1 VAATITTTDQP
12 GSGDPM
18 ARIAQLRARIDEI
31 DTILITLWRERAEL
45 SHQVGAARV
54 ASGGTRLALAR
65 EREILDRFHS
75 ALGDDGTQ
83 LGLLLL
89 RAGRGR
95 L

>member
-1 VAATITTTDQP
+1 VAATVTTTDQP
-12 GSGDPM
+12 GAGDPM

-31 DTILITLWRERAEL
+31 DTTLITLWRERAEL
-45 SHQVGAARV
+45 SRQVGAARV

-75 ALGDDGTQ
+75 ALGGDGTQ